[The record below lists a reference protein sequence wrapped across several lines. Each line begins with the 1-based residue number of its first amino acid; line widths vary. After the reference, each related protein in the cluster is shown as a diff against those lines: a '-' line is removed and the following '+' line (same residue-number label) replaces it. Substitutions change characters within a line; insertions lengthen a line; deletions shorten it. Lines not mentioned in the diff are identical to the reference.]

1 MVIRENGKLE
11 FDISE
16 GQVGKRS
23 NSNVAVT
30 RSSQDVCVWGGTLS
44 HLNYHSPAILVTRTF
59 LKEGNRKYLR
69 IHLRPFGLLVWED
82 HKS

>member
-1 MVIRENGKLE
+1 MVLRENGKLE

-30 RSSQDVCVWGGTLS
+30 RSSQDVGGGYIISFKLS
-44 HLNYHSPAILVTRTF
+44 QSSNTSYQNFFKRGKQKVS
-59 LKEGNRKYLR
+59 
-69 IHLRPFGLLVWED
+69 
-82 HKS
+82 

>member
-1 MVIRENGKLE
+1 MVIRENRKLE

-30 RSSQDVCVWGGTLS
+30 RSSQDVGGGVYIISFKLS
-44 HLNYHSPAILVTRTF
+44 QSSNTSYQNFFKRGKQKVS
-59 LKEGNRKYLR
+59 
-69 IHLRPFGLLVWED
+69 
-82 HKS
+82 

>member
-1 MVIRENGKLE
+1 MVLKENDKLE

-30 RSSQDVCVWGGTLS
+30 RSSQDVCVWGVTLY

>member
-1 MVIRENGKLE
+1 MVLRENGKLE

-30 RSSQDVCVWGGTLS
+30 RSSQDVCVWGGV
-44 HLNYHSPAILVTRTF
+44 H
-59 LKEGNRKYLR
+59 YL
-69 IHLRPFGLLVWED
+69 I
-82 HKS
+82 

>member
-1 MVIRENGKLE
+1 MVLKENDKLE

-59 LKEGNRKYLR
+59 
-69 IHLRPFGLLVWED
+69 
-82 HKS
+82 